1 MQTAT
6 HLDGLKPAQRA
17 AATFGMPEGRS
28 AAPGPPLLV
37 VACAGTGKTGTLAH
51 RVAHLVLVGADPRRV
66 LLLTFTVPP
75 RP

>member
-6 HLDGLKPAQRA
+6 HLDGLNPAQRA
-17 AATFGMPEGRS
+17 AATFGVPEGRP

-37 VACAGTGKTGTLAH
+37 VAGAGTGKTGTLAH
-51 RVAHLVLVGADPRRV
+51 RVAQLVLSGADPRRV